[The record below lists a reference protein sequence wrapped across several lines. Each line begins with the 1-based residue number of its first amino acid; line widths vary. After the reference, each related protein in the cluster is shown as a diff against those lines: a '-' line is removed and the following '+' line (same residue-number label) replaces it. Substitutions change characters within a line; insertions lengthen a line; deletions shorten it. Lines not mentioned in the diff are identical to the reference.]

1 MNILHVST
9 GTKSLPVTTTG
20 ILVIGKALA
29 FEAASA
35 PLRWPE
41 MGRIEAD
48 NQTKRFMRLAR
59 PLRQNLQLPLPL
71 KTS

>member
-20 ILVIGKALA
+20 ILVIGKAVA

-48 NQTKRFMRLAR
+48 NQT
-59 PLRQNLQLPLPL
+59 
-71 KTS
+71 